1 MQRYTT
7 CFSKGGAVLEF
18 AWQCCIVE
26 NVSANVCVSL
36 WGNQIILFSVPLRS
50 DRALEAGII
59 AAEWKKWMNRW
70 IKPLL
75 SFISCSNPS
84 LAQNTHRDKHT
95 LQLSHFQSQALWVL
109 SHTLTLS
116 VLFLNGRESKWFR
129 TVWSFFNKLIL
140 TKAHANTCMC
150 GCMCTL
156 AVESWSVV
164 VSTSQYFLSAIV

>member
-1 MQRYTT
+1 MCELVRQSEY
-7 CFSKGGAVLEF
+7 S
-18 AWQCCIVE
+18 
-26 NVSANVCVSL
+26 SL
-36 WGNQIILFSVPLRS
+36 CPFEVWSSTWGRNHSGRM
-50 DRALEAGII
+50 
-59 AAEWKKWMNRW
+59 KKWMNRW

-75 SFISCSNPS
+75 SFIICSNPS

-116 VLFLNGRESKWFR
+116 VLFLTGRESKWFR